1 MSSAVSATDPMQHGV
16 APGPRVNDAFPEG
29 DPSLDLTVVIPS
41 YNTRDLME
49 QALRTVEEA
58 SAEMSVEVIV
68 VDNASHDGS
77 QQMVQ
82 ERFPEVTL
90 ICNDSNL
97 GFAGANNLAF
107 KRARGRHVLLLNSDT
122 IVRPDTLRTM
132 VGFLDEHPD
141 AGAAGCKVL
150 NPDGTLQLDCRRAFP
165 TPSAAIY
172 KLSGLSRLFP
182 KSERF
187 ARYNLSY
194 LDEDE
199 IAEVD
204 ALSGSCMLVRRQTLQ
219 QVGGLDEAYF
229 MYGEDLD
236 WCFRMRAAGWKIFY
250 VPTTEIIHFRGQ
262 SGRSRALRVQFRKNE
277 AMAIFVHKHM
287 RQRYRFF
294 PVWLLHAGILAY
306 SIYAFVRPLA
316 KGLVLPLFDAI
327 LLLGGLWLGIALR
340 YHPTL
345 EPGIRAIESVSR
357 QLGVDV
363 EPTRWLVP
371 PAYSDAQWTLI
382 YAAPVAI
389 WLVTLALLGLYDR
402 RRFAPGWAA
411 LGVGLGFGAI
421 ITTVFFF
428 KDYNFSRLAA
438 AAAWGCNTGLI
449 AGWRWG
455 VRRLSGASSG
465 GRLGRRRVL
474 VVGTDE
480 VAEGLVA
487 TIDSGGGLDSQ
498 LIGFVSTNPQ
508 KRGEVIAGR
517 PVVGLAEELAG
528 LVEEYGIDELIF
540 TANSVSTALRY
551 VPGRAARLRLR
562 MVSGTVD
569 PGSSPLTSIDDLPLI
584 DIHSGR

>member
-1 MSSAVSATDPMQHGV
+1 MTTAGQHSADIAQV
-16 APGPRVNDAFPEG
+16 RVNDAFPEG

-49 QALRTVEEA
+49 QALRTVDEA
-58 SAEMSVEVIV
+58 AADLSVEIIV

-77 QQMVQ
+77 QQMVAA
-82 ERFPEVTL
+82 RFPHVTL

-107 KRARGRHVLLLNSDT
+107 RQARGRHVLLLNSDT

-132 VGFLDEHPD
+132 VDFLDEHPQV
-141 AGAAGCKVL
+141 GAAGCKVL

-199 IAEVD
+199 MAEVD
-204 ALSGSCMLVRRQTLQ
+204 ALSGSCMFVRRTTLQ

-236 WCFRMRAAGWKIFY
+236 WCFRMRAAGWQVFY

-262 SGRSRALRVQFRKNE
+262 SGRSQALRVQFRKNE
-277 AMAIFVHKHM
+277 AMSIFVHKHM

-294 PVWLLHAGILAY
+294 PVWLLHAGIIAY
-306 SIYAFVRPLA
+306 SLYAFLKPVARSLTVPLID
-316 KGLVLPLFDAI
+316 GT
-327 LLLGGLWLGIALR
+327 LLLGGVWLGIALR

-345 EPGIRAIESVSR
+345 EPGIRAIESLSR

-371 PAYSDAQWTLI
+371 PSYSDGQWFLV

-389 WLVTLALLGLYDR
+389 WLVSLGLLGLYDR
-402 RRFAPGWAA
+402 RRFAPAWAA
-411 LGVGLGFGAI
+411 LGVGLGFAVI

-428 KDYNFSRLAA
+428 RDYNFSRLAA
-438 AAAWGCNTGLI
+438 AAAWACNTALV

-455 VRRLSGASSG
+455 ARRVSGASTG
-465 GRLGRRRVL
+465 GHLGRRRIL

-480 VAEGLVA
+480 AAEALVA
-487 TIDSGGGLDSQ
+487 SISGSGGLDSQ
-498 LIGFVSTNPQ
+498 LVGFVSTNPK
-508 KRGEVIAGR
+508 KRGHVIAGH
-517 PVVGLAEELAG
+517 PVVGVVEELADLIQG
-528 LVEEYGIDELIF
+528 YGIDELIF
-540 TANSVSTALRY
+540 TANSVSTALRF
-551 VPGRAARLRLR
+551 VPGRSARLRLR
-562 MVSGTVD
+562 MVSGVAD
-569 PGSSPLTSIDDLPLI
+569 PSAPLPASIDDLPLV
-584 DIHSGR
+584 DIRSGG